1 MNKKNTAIDWSISEI
16 DNSTFNKQ
24 IASERDSRAKKSATK
39 SSFNPEA
46 VKLLRGNDLQ
56 FNESL
61 FVPLKT
67 NTEVDTILST
77 EGGLMPGT
85 SMMIAGG
92 PGSGKSTVVMDML
105 SRFTKQGLKCLLV
118 QGEMDQI
125 GHYKYCRRMPAVGCV
140 QTLFLK
146 DHINSIKETVEY
158 VFDLGYDVI
167 AVDSIAEILDMYKEQ
182 NGGSIKQAESW
193 FLNLQ
198 DDVKKGKNAIG
209 YYTSFINI
217 QQVTKSDEFAG
228 SNRLKHIMEAFCKV
242 ERSRDGLERTMH
254 FEKNR
259 DCDKDYKIY
268 FSIYNDGVYY
278 SYNQ

>member
-1 MNKKNTAIDWSISEI
+1 MKIEKREI
-16 DNSTFNKQ
+16 KEERRGRPKKQ
-24 IASERDSRAKKSATK
+24 IEETQ
-39 SSFNPEA
+39 FNPESI
-46 VKLLRGNDLQ
+46 KLFRGNELY

-61 FVPLKT
+61 FTPFKT
-67 NTEVDTILST
+67 HTEIDIILST

-92 PGSGKSTVVMDML
+92 PGSGKSTLVLDML
-105 SRFTKQGLKCLLV
+105 SKFTMQGLKCLLI

-125 GHYKYCRRMPAVGCV
+125 GHYKYCKRMPSFGCI

-146 DHINSIKETVEY
+146 DHMDNIKETIEH

-167 AVDSIAEILDMYKEQ
+167 GVDSVAEILNMYRDQ
-182 NGGSIKQAESW
+182 NGGTAKQAESW
-193 FLNLQ
+193 FLKLQ
-198 DDVKKGKNAIG
+198 DEVKKGKNSKG

-228 SNRLKHIMEAFCKV
+228 SQRLKHMMEAFCKV
-242 ERSRDGLERTMH
+242 ERSKDGLERTLH

-259 DCDKDYKIY
+259 DCDKDFKVY
-268 FSIYNDGVYY
+268 FSIYNDGVHYAF
-278 SYNQ
+278 NQEE